1 VLYDIRNKV
10 AVVTGSG
17 RGIGKA
23 IAIRLAKEGARVV
36 VNAKR
41 GLSEVEETVKL
52 ITEMGGKA
60 TYHLAD
66 VSTREGCRALVKKAV
81 DEFGDI
87 DILVNNA
94 GVGLFKPFEQV
105 EDSLIEKQLAVDL
118 KSVIYCSQEA
128 VPYMKEG
135 GVIVNIAS
143 IAAFVPAIGLSIYNA
158 AKAAVVQLTR
168 SMAVELAPKSIRVIG
183 VAPGFV
189 RTKMGLSFFQ
199 VVGIDPEEWAKKHTL
214 TGRLIEP
221 EEVAE
226 LVVALIKIPS
236 IVGQTVII
244 DGGESLAYTLT

>member
-1 VLYDIRNKV
+1 MLYDIRNKV

-17 RGIGKA
+17 RGIGRA

-52 ITEMGGKA
+52 ITEMGGRA

-66 VSTREGCRALVKKAV
+66 VSTREGCRALVKKTV

-105 EDSLIEKQLAVDL
+105 EDALIEKQLAVDL

-168 SMAVELAPKSIRVIG
+168 SMAVELAPKNIRVIG

-244 DGGESLAYTLT
+244 DGGESLAYTLP